1 MTDAAM
7 VDSSI
12 DSGHGGF
19 NHAAVALLTGY
30 PPSEVR
36 QWMDE
41 GRMPAEAARAGRRRA
56 KEAMAAAGVE
66 LDGLSALVY
75 FAMREGADLQLD
87 GKWLVH
93 SGRYVGPAI

>member
-1 MTDAAM
+1 MTDVAM

-12 DSGHGGF
+12 DNGHGGF

-36 QWMDE
+36 KWMDH
-41 GRMPAEAARAGRRRA
+41 GRMPAEAARDGRRRA
-56 KEAMAAAGVE
+56 KEAMAAVGRQ
-66 LDGLSALVY
+66 LDGLSALIY
-75 FAMREGADLQLD
+75 FAVQEGADLQLD

-93 SGRYVGPAI
+93 SGRYVGPAT